1 MLLGMLLL
9 YVGAVLFC
17 NGMWVMGRIEDREI
31 SVINV
36 FVGGITLLGALWLAF
51 APANVSEAGSYRG
64 AAFTL
69 LFTFTYL
76 WVAWNR
82 WNGADG
88 RGLGWFCFFVGITV
102 IPIFL
107 DAFAS
112 AVTLWDWWFAICWL
126 SWSILWLLF
135 WALLALQRTEIAY
148 FTGALCS
155 IQGIYT
161 GWIPGF
167 LLLMEWMPGQAA
179 AGGG

>member
-17 NGMWVMGRIEDREI
+17 NGLWVLGRIGDREI
-31 SVINV
+31 GVIDI
-36 FVGGITLLGALWLAF
+36 FVGGLTLIGALYLAF
-51 APANVSEAGSYRG
+51 SPGADA
-64 AAFTL
+64 AAFKAASYTL

-88 RGLGWFCFFVGITV
+88 RGLGWFCFFVGVTV

-107 DAFAS
+107 ISLGD
-112 AVTLWDWWFAICWL
+112 AVTVWDWWFTINWA
-126 SWSILWLLF
+126 SWAVLWLLF
-135 WALLALQRTEIAY
+135 WAVLSLQRSELTN
-148 FTGALCS
+148 FTGALCAL
-155 IQGIYT
+155 QGIYT

-167 LLLMEWMPGQAA
+167 MLLNGWIGPLAEASS
-179 AGGG
+179 